1 MLLGSYSQYISANL
15 QPLENAIR
23 QEFIPAILNGYLCN
37 DLERRL
43 FSLPAKYGGLAIFNP
58 TERCIIEYAN
68 SRKVTA
74 GMVQLVCDQSIIWLP
89 DKTPQDKTPQTKP
102 PKTKPPETKPPKTKT
117 FKTKT
122 PKTKPPKF

>member
-1 MLLGSYSQYISANL
+1 MRTIPNISANL

-23 QEFIPAILNGYLCN
+23 DEFIPAILNGYLCN

-58 TERCIIEYAN
+58 TERCIIEYTN

-74 GMVQLVCDQSIIWLP
+74 GMVQLVCDQSIIY
-89 DKTPQDKTPQTKP
+89 DAINDQQQTNITNQLKIE
-102 PKTKPPETKPPKTKT
+102 KSKKN
-117 FKTKT
+117 
-122 PKTKPPKF
+122 